1 MKLAQQVGQLM
12 GLLAGKL
19 HLQPQLSP
27 WADVSPQ
34 EVENSLP
41 PSLVLLMST
50 LSTPSNLYDIWVPL
64 CVSFLPRNH
73 LNPPLKQSSSCWGTH
88 NRCLSLTPQPWPRWH
103 LQQSIHM
110 CISMGW
116 SVGSTLQDLSLDI
129 CVHGAEEP
137 YKIPHL
143 PDQSLCLF
151 FFLKPLSIFAGL
163 FEE

>member
-50 LSTPSNLYDIWVPL
+50 LSTPSNLYDI
-64 CVSFLPRNH
+64 
-73 LNPPLKQSSSCWGTH
+73 
-88 NRCLSLTPQPWPRWH
+88 
-103 LQQSIHM
+103 
-110 CISMGW
+110 
-116 SVGSTLQDLSLDI
+116 
-129 CVHGAEEP
+129 
-137 YKIPHL
+137 
-143 PDQSLCLF
+143 
-151 FFLKPLSIFAGL
+151 
-163 FEE
+163 